1 MPPVQDRGGV
11 EGETDEVER
20 AQRRTDAN
28 SHAHPIP
35 RIAFK
40 KAALGAN
47 ASRSSREKLNV
58 KEKEEEE
65 GGWAHGQSIGNVPD
79 LSEAKQDLSLASALM
94 GAAGCRHAMGSRG
107 QLLHSAHR
115 NERCPTSRHTPGNL
129 KRRLR
134 APPPLPPLAL
144 PLIVLSPSSKE
155 ELRPHPGK
163 KKKMMMMVKKKV
175 MKKVMMMLSGRHGS
189 GGGDLLLL
197 VLLGALWAGCRG
209 QEGTYC
215 IIVIIIP
222 PFFNFTVT
230 MIVIIII
237 TPFFN
242 FTMTMIVIIIIP
254 PFFNFTMTMIVI
266 IIPPFFNFTMTMIV
280 IIIITPFFNLT
291 VVMIVI
297 IIPPFFNFT
306 VIINI
311 LPIFN
316 FTTMMI
322 VIIIPPFFDFTNLFS
337 TLATPELQFQALRKT
352 YEKCEVVLGNLE
364 VTNIARHQN
373 ISFLKHEQREEAIHL
388 QHLRREHVKGT
399 RCVSGCHLYNGPYR
413 EIVEG
418 TECVA
423 CDPEC
428 LPINGSLTCTGQGA
442 DRCVRC
448 ARVRDGPHCVERCPV
463 AVIDATGSILSKFVD
478 ANGTCQLCH
487 VNCSKGCDGPT
498 EADCRRSWQEITSG
512 PSSSSRVPLVAFG
525 VVGGVLVVGLVV
537 ILAGLWLRR
546 RRIAN
551 KRVMRRIIRDEEL
564 VQPLTPSGVAPNQ
577 AQLRILKETELR
589 RGSELGSGAFGTVHK
604 GVWVPEGESVKIQVA
619 IKVLREGTSPR
630 ANKEILDEA
639 YVMASVEHPHLVRL
653 LGVCLA
659 PSVQLVT
666 QLMPLGCLLEY
677 TRRHR
682 DAIGSQLLL
691 NWCVQIAKGMM
702 YLEERRLVHR
712 DLAARNVLVKTP
724 QHVKITDFG
733 LARLLDVNQDEYQAD
748 SGKMPIKWMALES
761 IQYRTFTHQSDVWS
775 YGVTVWE
782 LMTFGGKP
790 YEGIP
795 AREIPELLEKGERL
809 PQPPICTIDVYM
821 IMVKCWMIDA
831 DSRPR
836 FRELA
841 TEFSK
846 MARDPQ
852 RYLVIQRDGSLCL
865 PSPTEARVLQAL
877 LAYDDGEV
885 AGDGNL
891 LEVDEYF
898 VPQRWH
904 KENGPHHNH
913 QQQQQQ
919 PQQRHH
925 RHRQIF
931 FGSTASL
938 ELAGPWAQAG
948 ASIPPTYMPMSGLC
962 VLPSDY
968 DNERGAAAGLPPP
981 GSPPTAP
988 SVACSDRLFL
998 PLCVRPGPSGG
1009 GPARRGGALPPPLL
1023 GAGPRGRAEGTRQRY
1038 SSEPTRP
1045 PAAGG
1050 GRPPA
1055 ERHSSPDEDVYILPS
1070 HDGAVP
1076 EYVNPIE
1083 DNPFVTP
1090 SPLAPSLLR
1099 LGERTDAPLA
1109 SSSSTTTTASSATIV
1124 AAIAAIAGPA
1134 TGGGGVGVVGGFAP
1148 REPPYLNAAWER
1160 DCRRSRRTSLAAAE
1174 PPPPPP
1180 PPGSV
1185 IDDDDA
1191 MSRVAETSFQ
1201 VLPSP
1206 RRPPGEPGPAV
1217 GATGTAGRERAPSLR
1232 PAVNCER
1239 LASQHGGAGCPGGGG
1254 AGSAAPRVRAGGGGG
1269 GRDGGGAS
1277 SGSTSAAAPGGGGGS
1292 LNRAGAG
1299 PAAAT
1304 ATATTTEPAAL
1315 ARPPNGYRLAPPG
1328 RLLGKSGAL
1337 RGSATMVATPAGGRP
1352 AGGGAALGPPC
1363 YDTVPAR
1370 AVVWHRKHARG
1381 QLLLPNGAAVSLGK
1395 AGGGGGGSA
1404 GMGPPAAAAAAAP
1417 GWGRRHRTRSTWG
1430 WGAGPRLATYLA

>member
-1 MPPVQDRGGV
+1 MAATGSVCDPLCQDGCWGPGPAQCLSCSFRRGG
-11 EGETDEVER
+11 
-20 AQRRTDAN
+20 
-28 SHAHPIP
+28 
-35 RIAFK
+35 
-40 KAALGAN
+40 
-47 ASRSSREKLNV
+47 RE
-58 KEKEEEE
+58 
-65 GGWAHGQSIGNVPD
+65 
-79 LSEAKQDLSLASALM
+79 
-94 GAAGCRHAMGSRG
+94 
-107 QLLHSAHR
+107 
-115 NERCPTSRHTPGNL
+115 
-129 KRRLR
+129 
-134 APPPLPPLAL
+134 
-144 PLIVLSPSSKE
+144 
-155 ELRPHPGK
+155 
-163 KKKMMMMVKKKV
+163 
-175 MKKVMMMLSGRHGS
+175 
-189 GGGDLLLL
+189 
-197 VLLGALWAGCRG
+197 
-209 QEGTYC
+209 
-215 IIVIIIP
+215 
-222 PFFNFTVT
+222 
-230 MIVIIII
+230 
-237 TPFFN
+237 
-242 FTMTMIVIIIIP
+242 
-254 PFFNFTMTMIVI
+254 
-266 IIPPFFNFTMTMIV
+266 
-280 IIIITPFFNLT
+280 
-291 VVMIVI
+291 
-297 IIPPFFNFT
+297 
-306 VIINI
+306 
-311 LPIFN
+311 
-316 FTTMMI
+316 
-322 VIIIPPFFDFTNLFS
+322 
-337 TLATPELQFQALRKT
+337 
-352 YEKCEVVLGNLE
+352 
-364 VTNIARHQN
+364 
-373 ISFLKHEQREEAIHL
+373 
-388 QHLRREHVKGT
+388 
-399 RCVSGCHLYNGPYR
+399 CVSGCHLYDGPYR

-877 LAYDDGEV
+877 LAYDDGEAV
-885 AGDGNL
+885 GDGNL

-898 VPQRWH
+898 IPQRWH
-904 KENGPHHNH
+904 KENGPHHN
-913 QQQQQQ
+913 QQQQ

-925 RHRQIF
+925 RHRQVF

-938 ELAGPWAQAG
+938 ELAGPWVRSQ
-948 ASIPPTYMPMSGLC
+948 PHHRHHHHHRNN
-962 VLPSDY
+962 D
-968 DNERGAAAGLPPP
+968 ERPR
-981 GSPPTAP
+981 
-988 SVACSDRLFL
+988 DR
-998 PLCVRPGPSGG
+998 PQQQQQPPSGG
-1009 GPARRGGALPPPLL
+1009 ILPATLRRKNVRLSFYCCPSAAGVVLLLLLLSLLRLLLLLLLRLLCWGQQSLSPPPLL
-1023 GAGPRGRAEGTRQRY
+1023 HPPRSVTFDLPRLSQA
-1038 SSEPTRP
+1038 
-1045 PAAGG
+1045 
-1050 GRPPA
+1050 A
-1055 ERHSSPDEDVYILPS
+1055 ERGASGLPS
-1070 HDGAVP
+1070 
-1076 EYVNPIE
+1076 E
-1083 DNPFVTP
+1083 
-1090 SPLAPSLLR
+1090 
-1099 LGERTDAPLA
+1099 
-1109 SSSSTTTTASSATIV
+1109 
-1124 AAIAAIAGPA
+1124 
-1134 TGGGGVGVVGGFAP
+1134 
-1148 REPPYLNAAWER
+1148 
-1160 DCRRSRRTSLAAAE
+1160 
-1174 PPPPPP
+1174 
-1180 PPGSV
+1180 
-1185 IDDDDA
+1185 
-1191 MSRVAETSFQ
+1191 
-1201 VLPSP
+1201 
-1206 RRPPGEPGPAV
+1206 
-1217 GATGTAGRERAPSLR
+1217 GREVKSW
-1232 PAVNCER
+1232 
-1239 LASQHGGAGCPGGGG
+1239 GG
-1254 AGSAAPRVRAGGGGG
+1254 
-1269 GRDGGGAS
+1269 
-1277 SGSTSAAAPGGGGGS
+1277 
-1292 LNRAGAG
+1292 
-1299 PAAAT
+1299 
-1304 ATATTTEPAAL
+1304 
-1315 ARPPNGYRLAPPG
+1315 
-1328 RLLGKSGAL
+1328 
-1337 RGSATMVATPAGGRP
+1337 
-1352 AGGGAALGPPC
+1352 
-1363 YDTVPAR
+1363 
-1370 AVVWHRKHARG
+1370 
-1381 QLLLPNGAAVSLGK
+1381 
-1395 AGGGGGGSA
+1395 
-1404 GMGPPAAAAAAAP
+1404 
-1417 GWGRRHRTRSTWG
+1417 
-1430 WGAGPRLATYLA
+1430 